1 MSSWFNYLGA
11 ISGESDYENRMME
24 LMKQTTALTNY
35 VIDDNNIR
43 LLVHSYRVAKDPQ
56 YANQWPISPPE
67 DKRYWYQS
75 KLPDALLDHPI
86 GDWNVS
92 RVTNMYGLFFGW
104 PSFNEPLNKW
114 NVSNVTDINRMF
126 HGCTSFNQP
135 LNNWNVSNVINMY
148 KTFQGCTSFNQPLNK
163 WNVSNVTNMAGMFD
177 GCTSFNQHL
186 NDWNVSN
193 VTDMNEMFQKC
204 TAFNQPLNNWIVSN
218 VTIMSSMFKGCT
230 AFNQPLNKWIVSNV
244 IYMYEMFQ
252 GCTDFNQP
260 LNKWN
265 VSRIEYMNS
274 IFQGCTSF
282 DQPLN
287 DWNVSNVTNMYNM
300 FNGCTSFNEP
310 LNDWN
315 VSNVTN
321 MSSMFNGCTSF
332 NQPLNDWNV
341 SNVRNYVNFGVR
353 QEIRPNLFL
362 EQQAQP
368 QPQPQGLAYEI
379 HNVFKE
385 LDFKKFMQI
394 IRKEN
399 NNANHFKNPDNI
411 FEHYIRYINGTETK
425 LIDDKKTNQKTKI
438 LEAIS
443 SPNGQIFRSLNGYL
457 NDHLE
462 YKDDVLEVLQ
472 FVLSQP
478 TKYKDLYI
486 ESFENECIKAYSST
500 ESTAS
505 CSKGVFERIF
515 FINKSTI
522 LGMCFNEITGSTSA
536 AASASAASASNTDCR
551 PVYIELYNCFY
562 PEIDIN
568 LIFKEW
574 YDKFSF
580 DAIPEDE
587 NPLTNLS
594 VEQRKE
600 HYKKFALTKEPK
612 LNLKTLNDSITKN
625 PNIFKTLLI
634 DGGGRKRKSI
644 KRKSIKRKRHR
655 SKKNKHG

>member
-1 MSSWFNYLGA
+1 MSSWFNYFGPFL
-11 ISGESDYENRMME
+11 GESEYEKKMME
-24 LMKQTTALTNY
+24 SMEQTRALKNY

-43 LLVHSYRVAKDPQ
+43 LLCHSYRVAKDPE
-56 YANQWPISPPE
+56 YAKQWPISPPE

-92 RVTNMYGLFFGW
+92 RVTNMFGLFFGW
-104 PSFNEPLNKW
+104 SSFNEPLNNWNVSNVINMSRMFHGCTSFNQPLDKW
-114 NVSNVTDINRMF
+114 NVSNVTKMEEMF
-126 HGCTSFNQP
+126 YGCTSFNQP
-135 LNNWNVSNVINMY
+135 LNNWNVSNV
-148 KTFQGCTSFNQPLNK
+148 
-163 WNVSNVTNMAGMFD
+163 
-177 GCTSFNQHL
+177 
-186 NDWNVSN
+186 
-193 VTDMNEMFQKC
+193 
-204 TAFNQPLNNWIVSN
+204 
-218 VTIMSSMFKGCT
+218 
-230 AFNQPLNKWIVSNV
+230 
-244 IYMYEMFQ
+244 
-252 GCTDFNQP
+252 
-260 LNKWN
+260 
-265 VSRIEYMNS
+265 REY
-274 IFQGCTSF
+274 Q
-282 DQPLN
+282 
-287 DWNVSNVTNMYNM
+287 
-300 FNGCTSFNEP
+300 
-310 LNDWN
+310 
-315 VSNVTN
+315 
-321 MSSMFNGCTSF
+321 
-332 NQPLNDWNV
+332 
-341 SNVRNYVNFGVR
+341 NFGVR
-353 QEIRPNLFL
+353 QQNMPNFILQ
-362 EQQAQP
+362 E
-368 QPQPQGLAYEI
+368 QPQGLAFEI

-385 LDFKKFMQI
+385 LDFTKFMQI

-411 FEHYIRYINGTETK
+411 FEHYIRYINGAETK

-438 LEAIS
+438 LKAIT
-443 SPNGQIFRSLNGYL
+443 SPDGKIFSSLNGYL
-457 NDHLE
+457 NEHPE
-462 YKDDVLEVLQ
+462 YKNDVLEVLQ

-522 LGMCFNEITGSTSA
+522 LGMCFNEITGSTSG
-536 AASASAASASNTDCR
+536 ASADCR

-580 DAIPEDE
+580 DAIPQEK

-594 VEQRKE
+594 VEERIE
-600 HYKKFALTKEPK
+600 HYRNFALTKEPK
-612 LNLKTLNDSITKN
+612 LNSKTLNDSITKN

-655 SKKNKHG
+655 SKKNKHGEKYNKHFK